1 MKLFRIA
8 AAVALAATAWMGA
21 SAHAADA
28 FPSKPITLIVPW
40 NAGGSVDLTARKLSD
55 ILGKSG
61 VTVVVENVPG
71 ASSTIGLTKVANVAP
86 DGYTVGL
93 ATSSLMGAVAQDMTR
108 LRVDQF
114 KALNQT
120 TIEQMILVVSKSSP
134 VNTIEEFVALMKK
147 KPGGVSI
154 GTPGNNNVNHTF
166 AAMLARANDVSF
178 INVPYTGGAKVL
190 TDLAGHQIDGAVLKP
205 SETLSQINGGL
216 IRPVGVFSHER
227 VSILPK
233 VPTFAEKKIDVFPF
247 GALEQM
253 SYLVGPKGLSAE
265 RAQQL
270 QELFA
275 RAIASDAYQ
284 SFAREYGMKVSDVRG
299 DELQKQVVAIQN
311 TFNTVAPKIFTKQ
324 QQ

>member
-8 AAVALAATAWMGA
+8 AAVAMAGTTLFSAATQ
-21 SAHAADA
+21 AADA
-28 FPSKPITLIVPW
+28 FPSRPITLIVPW
-40 NAGGSVDLTARKLSD
+40 NAGGSVDLTARKLSE

-71 ASSTIGLTKVANVAP
+71 ASSTIGLTKVANAAP

-93 ATSSLMGAVAQDMTR
+93 ATSSLMGVVAQNMTK

-114 KALNQT
+114 TALNQT
-120 TIEQMILVVSKSSP
+120 TVEQLILVVPKSSP
-134 VNTIEEFVALMKK
+134 VNTIEDFVALMRK

-166 AAMLARANDVSF
+166 GAMLARANKVEF
-178 INVPYTGGAKVL
+178 VNVPYTGGAKVL
-190 TDLAGHQIDGAVLKP
+190 TDLAGNQIDAGVLKP

-216 IRPVGVFSHER
+216 IKPVGVFSHER
-227 VSILPK
+227 VAIMPN

-253 SYLVGPKGLSAE
+253 SYLVGPRNLPAE
-265 RAQQL
+265 RARQL

-275 RAIASDAYQ
+275 KAIASDAYQ
-284 SFAREYGMKVSDVRG
+284 AFTREFGMKVSDVRG

-324 QQ
+324 P